1 MLMPMVM
8 ARLDSRHNSAS
19 APAQEATRSYSIAG
33 QEWPLELA
41 RHPRARRISLRVRA
55 AGKSHPLPQI
65 ILTIP
70 RRASITDAMKFLQ
83 ANTVWLARELARHTP
98 AEKMQDGE
106 TIHLLGEPLTFR
118 HSGQL
123 RGLPRR
129 EENIIWLSGLP
140 ERLSARAEQ
149 YITRQ
154 FEQFSQHAANDYAA
168 MLDVRLGQVYA
179 KTMRARWGSC
189 SPEGDIAL
197 NWRLALAP
205 RDVALYVVA
214 HEVAHRR
221 QMNHSPAFW
230 AEVRRL
236 MPDYT
241 HARDWLK
248 LHGHT
253 LYQLQF

>member
-1 MLMPMVM
+1 MLRIMVM

-19 APAQEATRSYSIAG
+19 APSGDAGRSYVIAG
-33 QEWPLELA
+33 KEWPLELA
-41 RHPRARRISLRVRA
+41 RHPRARRISLRIRA
-55 AGKSHPLPQI
+55 AGKAHTLPQI
-65 ILTIP
+65 ILTVP
-70 RRASITDAMKFLQ
+70 KRASITDAMKFLQ
-83 ANTVWLARELARHTP
+83 ANTVWLARELARHSP

-106 TIHLLGEPLTFR
+106 VIAVLGEPLTFR

-123 RGLPRR
+123 RGLPKR
-129 EENIIWLSGLP
+129 ENDIIWLSGLP
-140 ERLSARAEQ
+140 ERFGARAEHF
-149 YITRQ
+149 ITIQ
-154 FEQFSQHAANDYAA
+154 FEQFSQQAADDFAK
-168 MLDVRLGQVYA
+168 MLNVSLGQVYA

-189 SPEGDIAL
+189 SPDGDIAL

-205 RDVALYVVA
+205 REVALYVVA

-221 QMNHSPAFW
+221 QMNHSPTFW

-236 MPDYT
+236 MPDYV

-248 LHGHT
+248 ANGHT